1 MFLFISRENKDIV
14 KVNYIEYVNVALE
27 RIIDIGLERGR
38 GISQTK
44 GYNEI
49 FVVAISRSKGRFPL
63 VSFAYSD
70 LMVGIPKVDFREY
83 GGAI

>member
-1 MFLFISRENKDIV
+1 MFLFVGREDKDIV
-14 KVNYIEYVNVALE
+14 KVNYTEYINVALE
-27 RIIDIGLERGR
+27 YTVDICLEGGR

-44 GYNEI
+44 GHNEI

-70 LMVGIPKVDFREY
+70 SLP
-83 GGAI
+83 

>member
-1 MFLFISRENKDIV
+1 MFYVFLFVGREDKDIV

-27 RIIDIGLERGR
+27 RTVDICLEGGR

-44 GYNEI
+44 GYDEI
-49 FVVAISRSKGRFPL
+49 FVVAISRLKGCFPL

-70 LMVGIPKVDFREY
+70 PMVGVP
-83 GGAI
+83 